1 MSTIMGSTFI
11 LPHYRSTLDNHKLAH
26 ICSEIYFC
34 ALRII
39 LHESSTDCWEG
50 KSSAL
55 KMWKQKF
62 IHPVVFFKREL
73 KGNCNTPQFFRFI
86 FNLATR
92 ASVTISTGHM
102 FCNWHGKNLNK
113 SRIHLGQNL
122 FLHKKISLE
131 NSSMKEVLCYVFLC
145 HSTAVVEVSKNQ
157 SISLFTC
164 KVLSIMTTKY
174 VKCKSI
180 FNLHIHIVKP
190 QQVRF

>member
-11 LPHYRSTLDNHKLAH
+11 LPHYGNTLDNHKLAH

-73 KGNCNTPQFFRFI
+73 QGNCNTPQFFRYI
-86 FNLATR
+86 FNLATP
-92 ASVTISTGHM
+92 ASVTISTGHV
-102 FCNWHGKNLNK
+102 FCSWHDKNLNK
-113 SRIHLGQNL
+113 SRRHLGQNL
-122 FLHKKISLE
+122 FPHKKIRE
-131 NSSMKEVLCYVFLC
+131 QFHEGGVVLC
-145 HSTAVVEVSKNQ
+145 VSMSQHCCGRGK
-157 SISLFTC
+157 
-164 KVLSIMTTKY
+164 
-174 VKCKSI
+174 
-180 FNLHIHIVKP
+180 
-190 QQVRF
+190 